1 MLIMDQRTMQIKYRI
16 PASEII
22 RLSLSPYFDDIAV
35 FHVKAASPTH
45 EAKSQANIPGCLSSD
60 GGSGGGISSGG
71 MMRRK
76 GDFVL
81 QTGHVIEIVTKLF
94 LVVQNATGKP
104 PNVNIA
110 TEFDANFG
118 GDAIKFSFKK
128 TSCSTSS
135 SGNQSSGAT
144 HAEHH
149 ASNVKILKKGNK
161 MEISL

>member
-1 MLIMDQRTMQIKYRI
+1 
-16 PASEII
+16 
-22 RLSLSPYFDDIAV
+22 
-35 FHVKAASPTH
+35 
-45 EAKSQANIPGCLSSD
+45 
-60 GGSGGGISSGG
+60 

-104 PNVNIA
+104 PNVNVA

-118 GDAIKFSFKK
+118 GDAIKFAFKK
-128 TSCSTSS
+128 GSGSS
-135 SGNQSSGAT
+135 STNGNPSTVAIASQGGVQQ
-144 HAEHH
+144 EHH
-149 ASNVKILKKGNK
+149 HPSSVKIVKKGNK

>member
-1 MLIMDQRTMQIKYRI
+1 
-16 PASEII
+16 
-22 RLSLSPYFDDIAV
+22 
-35 FHVKAASPTH
+35 
-45 EAKSQANIPGCLSSD
+45 
-60 GGSGGGISSGG
+60 
-71 MMRRK
+71 MMRKK

-104 PNVNIA
+104 PNVNVA

-128 TSCSTSS
+128 S
-135 SGNQSSGAT
+135 SGSASSGSGNPSGGG

-149 ASNVKILKKGNK
+149 ASNVKIMKKGNK

>member
-1 MLIMDQRTMQIKYRI
+1 
-16 PASEII
+16 
-22 RLSLSPYFDDIAV
+22 
-35 FHVKAASPTH
+35 
-45 EAKSQANIPGCLSSD
+45 
-60 GGSGGGISSGG
+60 
-71 MMRRK
+71 MRRK

-104 PNVNIA
+104 PNVNVA

-128 TSCSTSS
+128 NAGSSSS
-135 SGNQSSGAT
+135 SGNQTSSGG

-149 ASNVKILKKGNK
+149 TSNVKIVKKGNK

>member
-1 MLIMDQRTMQIKYRI
+1 
-16 PASEII
+16 
-22 RLSLSPYFDDIAV
+22 
-35 FHVKAASPTH
+35 
-45 EAKSQANIPGCLSSD
+45 
-60 GGSGGGISSGG
+60 

-104 PNVNIA
+104 PNVNVA

-118 GDAIKFSFKK
+118 GDAIKFAFKK
-128 TSCSTSS
+128 GSTGSS
-135 SGNQSSGAT
+135 STNGNPSAVAIASQGGIQQ
-144 HAEHH
+144 EHH
-149 ASNVKILKKGNK
+149 HPSSVKIVKKGNK